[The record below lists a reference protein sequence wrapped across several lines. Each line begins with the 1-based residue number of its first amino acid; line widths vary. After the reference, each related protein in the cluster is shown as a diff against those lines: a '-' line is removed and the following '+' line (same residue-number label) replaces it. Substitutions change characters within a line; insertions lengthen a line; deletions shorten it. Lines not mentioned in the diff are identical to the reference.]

1 MTSTIRQEVQTGNLN
16 FLIST
21 HNCIM
26 GFKGFKW
33 ITQKFFQ
40 QIFQNTYNCQT
51 PRLEGDTAPKGL
63 TAQYRT

>member
-1 MTSTIRQEVQTGNLN
+1 MTSTIRQEVYTGNLN

-26 GFKGFKW
+26 SFKGFKW

-40 QIFQNTYNCQT
+40 QIFQNTYNVPDPQARRRHY
-51 PRLEGDTAPKGL
+51 PQRADSPV
-63 TAQYRT
+63 